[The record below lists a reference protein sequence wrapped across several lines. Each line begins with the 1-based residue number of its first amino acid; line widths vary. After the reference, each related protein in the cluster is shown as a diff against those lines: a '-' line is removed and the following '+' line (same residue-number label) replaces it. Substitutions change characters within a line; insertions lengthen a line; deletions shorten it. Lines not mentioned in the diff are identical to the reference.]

1 MIFTIGTS
9 KGGVGKSTIACN
21 LAVAAAQGGKS
32 VLLVDADVQNSSI
45 DFRAIRE
52 ANDIKAMAI
61 TTATLHKDLQDF
73 NFDLILIDCGGRD
86 SKVFRSAILAADKL
100 IIPILP
106 SVFDIWA
113 AEDTIKIYQES
124 VLYNENLTAHFVLN
138 TVMPRTIMTKE
149 LEAAIEEQKIPVL
162 KSKLGLRVDFKNSLL
177 QGKGVVETAPKSKA
191 AAELDSLYREIMED
205 I

>member
-1 MIFTIGTS
+1 MICTIGTS

-21 LAVAAAQGGKS
+21 LAVAAAQDGKS

>member
-1 MIFTIGTS
+1 MIITVGTS

-21 LAVAAAQGGKS
+21 LAVAAAQDDKS
-32 VLLVDADVQNSSI
+32 VLLIDADVQNSSI
-45 DFRAIRE
+45 DFRAIRQTD
-52 ANDIKAMAI
+52 DIKAMAI

-73 NFDLILIDCGGRD
+73 KFDLILIDCGGRD
-86 SKVFRSAILAADKL
+86 SAVFRSAILAADKL

-113 AEDTIKIYQES
+113 AEDTLNIYQDA
-124 VLYNENLTAHFVLN
+124 VLFNEDLTAHFVLN

-149 LEAAIEEQKIPVL
+149 LVAAIEEQKVPVL

-177 QGKGVVETAPKSKA
+177 HGKGVIETAPKSKA
-191 AAELDSLYREIMED
+191 AAELNSLYREIMED

>member
-1 MIFTIGTS
+1 MIITVGTS

-21 LAVAAAQGGKS
+21 LAVAAAQDDKS
-32 VLLVDADVQNSSI
+32 VLLIDADVQNSSV
-45 DFRAIRE
+45 DFRAIRKTD
-52 ANDIKAMAI
+52 DIKAIAI

-86 SKVFRSAILAADKL
+86 SAVFRSAILAADKL

-113 AEDTIKIYQES
+113 AEDTIKIYQDS
-124 VLYNENLTAHFVLN
+124 VLFNEHLTAHFVLN

-149 LEAAIEEQKIPVL
+149 LETAIAEQKIPVL
-162 KSKLGLRVDFKNSLL
+162 NSKLGLRVDFKNSLL
-177 QGKGVVETAPKSKA
+177 QGKGVSETAPKSKA
-191 AAELDSLYREIMED
+191 AIELNSLYHEIMED